1 MRDADTII
9 LEDLY
14 SQILKHD
21 AIITEDSQ
29 ALLNTL
35 QTALDIAGL
44 EPTIGTGA
52 DAVNALVSGLRAAAS
67 KTSDERN
74 KHLINAGIS
83 AISMIPFADVV
94 KVLKYKPA
102 RKLAV
107 KGARMIK
114 TGAEAAKT
122 PERFNYDE
130 TTA

>member
-1 MRDADTII
+1 
-9 LEDLY
+9 LNLY
-14 SQILKHD
+14 NQILKHD
-21 AIITEDSQ
+21 QIITEDSQ
-29 ALLNTL
+29 DLLNTL

-52 DAVNALVSGLRAAAS
+52 DALNSIISGFRAAQS
-67 KTSDERN
+67 KTSDEKK

-94 KVLKYKPA
+94 KLLKNKPA

-114 TGAEAAKT
+114 NSVKAAKT
-122 PERFNYDE
+122 PQRFNYDE
-130 TTA
+130 TNA